1 MAAVVV
7 VEAPAYVVVGSERGK
22 HEGEFPVAA
31 AVASCVRA
39 VVVVVVE
46 ADRLL
51 SSGGGIVLSEQ
62 HGHEGGWVAGPQ

>member
-39 VVVVVVE
+39 VVVVVE

-62 HGHEGGWVAGPQ
+62 HGHEGGWVAGPR

>member
-1 MAAVVV
+1 MAVVVV
-7 VEAPAYVVVGSERGK
+7 VEAPAYAVVGSERGK

-39 VVVVVVE
+39 VVVVVV

-62 HGHEGGWVAGPQ
+62 HGHEGGWVAGPR

>member
-31 AVASCVRA
+31 AVASCVWA
-39 VVVVVVE
+39 VVVVVE